1 MRRIAVMTSG
11 GDASGMNAAIRA
23 IVRTGIYHGIEVIG
37 FRKGYEGIIDNNC
50 LVLNARSVSGIIDR
64 GGTFLETGRSERFMT
79 EEGQKKAF
87 SVLRGHRIDG
97 LIVIGGDGS
106 FRGARVID
114 RMGIPTIGVPAT
126 IDNDVAGTDYSIG
139 FDTAINTVIDAL
151 SKIRDTATSHE
162 RVFCVEVMGRL
173 SGEIA
178 LHAGL
183 AGGADYILI
192 PEIEYEMEHV
202 LGEIC
207 EQISRDFEV
216 GKKHFIVVIAEGAGT
231 AQGMAS
237 AITKRTH
244 REVRISILGHLQRG
258 GSPTA
263 LDRILASRFGAEAVE
278 ALMRGERD
286 SLVGI
291 QGKEIVLTSFEYTFT
306 HEHEINKKLIELA
319 RILSI

>member
-1 MRRIAVMTSG
+1 MTSG
-11 GDASGMNAAIRA
+11 GDASGMNAAVRA
-23 IVRTGIYHGIEVIG
+23 IVRTGIYHGIEIIG
-37 FRKGYEGIIDNNC
+37 FRKGYEGIIDNEH

-64 GGTFLETGRSERFMT
+64 GGTILETARSERFMT

-87 SVLRGHRIDG
+87 SVLRKHKIDG

-114 RMGIPTIGVPAT
+114 RMGISTVGVPAT
-126 IDNDVAGTDYSIG
+126 IDNDIAGTDYSIG

-178 LHAGL
+178 LYAGL

-216 GKKHFIVVIAEGAGT
+216 GKKHFILVIAEGAGT

-237 AITKRTH
+237 AITNRTH

-286 SLVGI
+286 SLV
-291 QGKEIVLTSFEYTFT
+291 
-306 HEHEINKKLIELA
+306 
-319 RILSI
+319 

>member
-1 MRRIAVMTSG
+1 
-11 GDASGMNAAIRA
+11 
-23 IVRTGIYHGIEVIG
+23 
-37 FRKGYEGIIDNNC
+37 
-50 LVLNARSVSGIIDR
+50 
-64 GGTFLETGRSERFMT
+64 
-79 EEGQKKAF
+79 
-87 SVLRGHRIDG
+87 
-97 LIVIGGDGS
+97 
-106 FRGARVID
+106 
-114 RMGIPTIGVPAT
+114 PAT
-126 IDNDVAGTDYSIG
+126 TDNDIAGTDYSID

-162 RVFCVEVMGRL
+162 RVFCVEVMVRL

-178 LHAGL
+178 LYAGL

-216 GKKHFIVVIAEGAGT
+216 GKKHFILVIAEGAGT

-237 AITKRTH
+237 AITNRTH

-306 HEHEINKKLIELA
+306 HEHEINKKLVELA
-319 RILSI
+319 RVLSI